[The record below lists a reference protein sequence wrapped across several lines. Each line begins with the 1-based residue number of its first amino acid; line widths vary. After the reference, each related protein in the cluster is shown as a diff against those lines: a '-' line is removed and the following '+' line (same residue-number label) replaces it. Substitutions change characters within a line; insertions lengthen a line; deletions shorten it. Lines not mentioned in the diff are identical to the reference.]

1 MTMATGRENKS
12 QTPPYRVAGVV
23 TLAVLL
29 LITGLVYG
37 QFRGAFIK
45 TTSLT
50 MVAPRAGLVMDPGGP
65 VTYNGVQI
73 GRVSAIA
80 PTEFEEKPAAKFT
93 LDVDPKYIKLIP
105 SNVEANIMATTL
117 FGNKYVSLTAPDNP
131 TTERISTKH
140 IIATS
145 VTTELNTLFETVTK
159 LSESVDPVKLNLT
172 LHAAAEALTGLGD
185 KFGESL
191 VNGNAILDDVN
202 ARMPYFR
209 RDLKGFATLGDVYA
223 AGAPD
228 LVGFLE
234 HSPTTVKT
242 ITTQQK
248 QLDAALLAAAGVG
261 NLGADITDRFGPYLR
276 AQFSDLV
283 PVSALLD
290 EYSPELFCAIRN
302 LAEGAPKVYNF
313 LGGGDG
319 YALDTV
325 SELVSPANPYIYP
338 DNLPRYNARGGPGG
352 APGCWQE
359 ITHDFW
365 PAPYLVADT
374 GVSQAPYNHFEVG
387 SPWAI
392 DYVWGRQVGDNTIN
406 P

>member
-1 MTMATGRENKS
+1 MATGKQNNVHN
-12 QTPPYRVAGVV
+12 PPFRLAGLV
-23 TLAVLL
+23 TFAVLA
-29 LITGLVYG
+29 LIGGLVYG
-37 QFRGAFIK
+37 QFRGAFTK

-73 GRVSAIA
+73 GRVAAIA
-80 PTEFEEKPAAKFT
+80 PTEYENKPAAKFT
-93 LDVDPKYIKLIP
+93 LDVNPKYIKLIP
-105 SNVEANIMATTL
+105 SNVKADILATTL
-117 FGNKYVSLTAPDNP
+117 FGNKYVSLTAPEHP
-131 TTERISTKH
+131 ARERITTKS

-145 VTTELNTLFETVTK
+145 VTTELNTLFETVNN
-159 LSESVDPVKLNLT
+159 LSEHVDPIKLNLT

-185 KFGESL
+185 KLGESL

-202 ARMPYFR
+202 ARMPSFR
-209 RDLKGFATLGDVYA
+209 RDLKGFATLGEVYA
-223 AGAPD
+223 DGAPD
-228 LVGFLE
+228 LIGFLDT
-234 HSPTTVKT
+234 SVVTVKT

-248 QLDAALLAAAGVG
+248 ELDAALLGAAGVG
-261 NLGADITDRFGPYLR
+261 NLGADVTQRFGPYFR
-276 AQFSDLV
+276 AQFSYLV
-283 PVSALLD
+283 PVSALMD

-302 LAEGAPKVYNF
+302 LAEGAPKVYEF
-313 LGGGDG
+313 LGGDG

-325 SELVSPANPYIYP
+325 SELVGPANPYIYP
-338 DNLPRYNARGGPGG
+338 ENLPRYNARGGPGG

-374 GVSQAPYNHFEVG
+374 GVSQAPYNHFDTG
-387 SPWAI
+387 SPLAI
-392 DYVWGRQVGDNTIN
+392 DYVWGRQVGDYTIN

>member
-1 MTMATGRENKS
+1 MATGRQNAAH
-12 QTPPYRVAGVV
+12 TPPYKLAGVV
-23 TLAVLL
+23 TVAVLL
-29 LITGLVYG
+29 LIAGLVYG
-37 QFRGAFIK
+37 QFRGSFTK
-45 TTSLT
+45 TTPLT

-73 GRVSAIA
+73 GRVADIS
-80 PTEFEEKPAAKFT
+80 PTEHNDKPAAKFT

-105 SNVEANIMATTL
+105 SNVQADIMATTL
-117 FGNKYVSLTAPDNP
+117 FGNKYVALTAPANP
-131 TTERISTKH
+131 TRERISKNK

-145 VTTELNTLFETVTK
+145 VTTELNTLFETVNN
-159 LSESVDPVKLNLT
+159 LSEHVDPIKLNLT

-185 KFGESL
+185 KLGDSL
-191 VNGNAILDDVN
+191 VKGNAILDDAN
-202 ARMPYFR
+202 AYMPSLR
-209 RDLKGFATLGDVYA
+209 RDIKGFATLGDVYA

-228 LVGFLE
+228 LVGFMDN
-234 HSPTTVKT
+234 SIPAVKT
-242 ITTQQK
+242 ITAQQK
-248 QLDAALLAAAGVG
+248 ELDAALLGAAGVG
-261 NLGADITDRFGPYLR
+261 NLGTDVTNRFGPYFR
-276 AQFSDLV
+276 RQFSDLV

-302 LAEGAPKVYNF
+302 IAGVAPKVYQG

-392 DYVWGRQVGDNTIN
+392 DYVWGRQVGDYTIN

>member
-1 MTMATGRENKS
+1 MATGKQNKVHN
-12 QTPPYRVAGVV
+12 PPFRLAGLV
-23 TLAVLL
+23 TFAVLA
-29 LITGLVYG
+29 LIGGLVYG
-37 QFRGAFIK
+37 QFRGSFTK

-73 GRVSAIA
+73 GRVAAIA
-80 PTEFEEKPAAKFT
+80 PTEYENKPAAKFT
-93 LDVDPKYIKLIP
+93 LDVNPKYIKLIP
-105 SNVEANIMATTL
+105 SNVKADILATTL
-117 FGNKYVSLTAPDNP
+117 FGNKYVSLTAPEHP
-131 TTERISTKH
+131 ARERITSKS

-145 VTTELNTLFETVTK
+145 VTTELNTLFETVNN
-159 LSESVDPVKLNLT
+159 LSEHIDPIKLNLT

-185 KFGESL
+185 KLGESL

-202 ARMPYFR
+202 ARMPSFR
-209 RDLKGFATLGDVYA
+209 RDLKGFATLGEVYA
-223 AGAPD
+223 DGAPD
-228 LVGFLE
+228 LIGFLDT
-234 HSPTTVKT
+234 SVVTVKT
-242 ITTQQK
+242 ITNQQK
-248 QLDAALLAAAGVG
+248 ELDSALLGAAGVG
-261 NLGADITDRFGPYLR
+261 NLGADVTERFGPYFR
-276 AQFSDLV
+276 RQFSDLV

-302 LAEGAPKVYNF
+302 LAEGAPKVYEF

-325 SELVSPANPYIYP
+325 SELVGPANPYVYP
-338 DNLPRYNARGGPGG
+338 ENLPRYNARGGPGG

-374 GVSQAPYNHFEVG
+374 GVSQAPYNHFDTG
-387 SPWAI
+387 SPLAI

>member
-1 MTMATGRENKS
+1 MATRKNAS
-12 QTPPYRVAGVV
+12 NTPPYRLAGVI
-23 TLAVLL
+23 TFAILA
-29 LITGLVYG
+29 LIVGLVYG
-37 QFRGAFIK
+37 QFRGSFIR
-45 TTSLT
+45 TTPLT

-73 GRVSAIA
+73 GRVSSIV
-80 PTEFEEKPAAKFT
+80 PTQYENKPAAKFT
-93 LDVDPKYIKLIP
+93 LDVNPKYIKLIP
-105 SNVEANIMATTL
+105 ANVDANILATTL
-117 FGNKYVSLTAPDNP
+117 FGNKYVSLTAPAHP
-131 TTERISTKH
+131 TPQRISSKT

-145 VTTELNTLFETVTK
+145 VTTEMNTLFQTVNN
-159 LSESVDPVKLNLT
+159 LSEHIDPVKLNLT

-185 KFGESL
+185 KFGQAL
-191 VNGNAILDDVN
+191 VNGNVILDDVN
-202 ARMPYFR
+202 ARMPSFR
-209 RDLKGFATLGDVYA
+209 RDLHQFAVLGDIYSNS
-223 AGAPD
+223 APD
-228 LVGFLE
+228 LIGFLKN
-234 HSPTTVKT
+234 SDVTVKT
-242 ITTQQK
+242 ITSQQK
-248 QLDAALLAAAGVG
+248 QLDSALLAAAGVG
-261 NLGADITDRFGPYLR
+261 NLGAETTDRFGPYFAR
-276 AQFSDLV
+276 VIADTI
-283 PVSALLD
+283 PVAEVLD
-290 EYSPELFCAIRN
+290 TYSPELFCAVRN
-302 LAEGAPKVYNF
+302 LAQGAPKVYQF

-338 DNLPRYNARGGPGG
+338 ENLPRYNAHGGPAG

-374 GVSQAPYNHFEVG
+374 GVSQAPYNHFEIG

>member
-1 MTMATGRENKS
+1 MATGRQNKS
-12 QTPPYRVAGVV
+12 HTPPYRRAGVV
-23 TLAVLL
+23 TIALLVL
-29 LITGLVYG
+29 IIALVYG
-37 QFRGAFIK
+37 QFRGAFESK
-45 TTSLT
+45 TSLT

-73 GRVSAIA
+73 GRVADIS
-80 PTEFEEKPAAKFT
+80 PTEYEDKPAAKFT
-93 LDVDPKYIKLIP
+93 LAVDPKYIKLIP
-105 SNVEANIMATTL
+105 SNVEANILATTL
-117 FGNKYVSLTAPDNP
+117 FGNKYVSLTAPEHP
-131 TTERISTKH
+131 TPQRISTKD

-145 VTTELNTLFETVTK
+145 VTTELNTLFETVNN
-159 LSESVDPVKLNLT
+159 LSESIDPIKLNLT

-185 KFGESL
+185 KLGQSL
-191 VNGNAILDDVN
+191 VNGNTILDDAN
-202 ARMPYFR
+202 ERMPYFR
-209 RDLKGFATLGDVYA
+209 RDLKGFAKLGDVYA
-223 AGAPD
+223 DGAPD
-228 LVGFLE
+228 LVGFME
-234 HSPTTVKT
+234 GSIPTVKT
-242 ITTQQK
+242 ITAQQK
-248 QLDAALLAAAGVG
+248 ELDATLLAAAGVG
-261 NLGADITDRFGPYLR
+261 NLGADITDRFGPYFR
-276 AQFSDLV
+276 RQFSDLV

-302 LAEGAPKVYNF
+302 LAEGAPKVYEF

>member
-1 MTMATGRENKS
+1 MATGKQNKIDN
-12 QTPPYRVAGVV
+12 PPYLLAGVI
-23 TLAVLL
+23 TFAVLA
-29 LITGLVYG
+29 LIAGLVYG
-37 QFRGAFIK
+37 QFRGSFTK
-45 TTSLT
+45 TTALT

-73 GRVSAIA
+73 GRVTDIS
-80 PTEFEEKPAAKFT
+80 PTQYNDQPAAKFT
-93 LDVDPKYIKLIP
+93 LDVNPKYIKLIP
-105 SNVEANIMATTL
+105 SNVEADIMATTL
-117 FGNKYVSLTAPDNP
+117 FGNKYVSLKAPEHP
-131 TTERISTKH
+131 AKERITSKH

-145 VTTELNTLFETVTK
+145 VTTELNTLFETVNN
-159 LSESVDPVKLNLT
+159 LSEHIDPIKLNLT

-185 KFGESL
+185 KLGDSL
-191 VNGNAILDDVN
+191 VKGNAILDDVN
-202 ARMPYFR
+202 ARMPSFR
-209 RDLKGFATLGDVYA
+209 RDLKGFANLSDVYA

-234 HSPTTVKT
+234 TSVVPVKT
-242 ITTQQK
+242 ITAQQK
-248 QLDAALLAAAGVG
+248 ELDAALLGAAGVG
-261 NLGADITDRFGPYLR
+261 NLGADVTKRFGPYFR
-276 AQFSDLV
+276 SQFSDLV

-302 LAEGAPKVYNF
+302 LAEGAPKVYEF

-325 SELVSPANPYIYP
+325 SELVSPANPYLYP

-387 SPWAI
+387 SPWAV

>member
-1 MTMATGRENKS
+1 MATGKQNKIQS
-12 QTPPYRVAGVV
+12 PPYKVAGVV
-23 TLAVLL
+23 TFAVLA
-29 LITGLVYG
+29 LIVGLVYG
-37 QFRGAFIK
+37 QFRGSFTK

-73 GRVSAIA
+73 GRVASIA
-80 PTEFEEKPAAKFT
+80 PTEHDDKPAAKFT
-93 LDVDPKYIKLIP
+93 LDVDPQYIKLIP
-105 SNVEANIMATTL
+105 SNVKADILATTL
-117 FGNKYVSLTAPDNP
+117 FGNKYVSLTAPEHP
-131 TTERISTKH
+131 TPERISTKH

-145 VTTELNTLFETVTK
+145 VTTELNTLFETINN
-159 LSESVDPVKLNLT
+159 LSDHIDPIKLNLT
-172 LHAAAEALTGLGD
+172 LHAAAESLTGLGD
-185 KFGESL
+185 KLGESL
-191 VNGNAILDDVN
+191 VNGNKILDDAN
-202 ARMPYFR
+202 AYMPSLR
-209 RDLKGFATLGDVYA
+209 RDLKGFANLGEIYA
-223 AGAPD
+223 DGAPD
-228 LVGFLE
+228 LVGFME
-234 HSPTTVKT
+234 NSIPAVKT
-242 ITTQQK
+242 ITAQQK
-248 QLDAALLAAAGVG
+248 ELDAALLGAAGVG
-261 NLGADITDRFGPYLR
+261 NLGADVTNRFGPYFR
-276 AQFSDLV
+276 RQFSDLV

-302 LAEGAPKVYNF
+302 LAQGAPKVYEF

-359 ITHDFW
+359 ITRDFW

-374 GVSQAPYNHFEVG
+374 GVSQAPYNHFESG
-387 SPWAI
+387 SPFAV
-392 DYVWGRQVGDNTIN
+392 DYVWGRQVGENTIN

>member
-1 MTMATGRENKS
+1 MATGKQNKIQS
-12 QTPPYRVAGVV
+12 PPYKVAGVV
-23 TLAVLL
+23 TFAVLA
-29 LITGLVYG
+29 LIVGLVYG
-37 QFRGAFIK
+37 QFRGAFTK

-73 GRVSAIA
+73 GRVASIA
-80 PTEFEEKPAAKFT
+80 PTEHDDKPAAKFT
-93 LDVDPKYIKLIP
+93 LDVDPQYIKLIP
-105 SNVEANIMATTL
+105 SNVKADILATTL
-117 FGNKYVSLTAPDNP
+117 FGNKYVSLTAPEHP
-131 TTERISTKH
+131 TPERISTKH

-145 VTTELNTLFETVTK
+145 VTTELNTLFETINN
-159 LSESVDPVKLNLT
+159 LSDHIDPIKLNLT
-172 LHAAAEALTGLGD
+172 LHAAAESLTGLGD
-185 KFGESL
+185 KLGESL
-191 VNGNAILDDVN
+191 VNGNKILDDAN
-202 ARMPYFR
+202 AYMPSLR
-209 RDLKGFATLGDVYA
+209 RDLKGFANLGEIYA
-223 AGAPD
+223 DGAPD

-234 HSPTTVKT
+234 NSIPAVKT
-242 ITTQQK
+242 ITAQQK
-248 QLDAALLAAAGVG
+248 ELDSVLLGAAGVG
-261 NLGADITDRFGPYLR
+261 HLGADVTNRFGPYFR
-276 AQFSDLV
+276 RQFSDLV

-302 LAEGAPKVYNF
+302 LAEGAPKVYEF

-325 SELVSPANPYIYP
+325 SKLVSPANPYIYP

-374 GVSQAPYNHFEVG
+374 GVSQAPYNHFESG
-387 SPWAI
+387 SPTAV
-392 DYVWGRQVGDNTIN
+392 DYVWGRQVGENTIN

>member
-1 MTMATGRENKS
+1 MATGRQNAAH
-12 QTPPYRVAGVV
+12 TPPYKLAGVV
-23 TLAVLL
+23 TVAVLL
-29 LITGLVYG
+29 LIAGLVYG
-37 QFRGAFIK
+37 QFRGSFTK
-45 TTSLT
+45 TTPLT

-73 GRVSAIA
+73 GRVADIT
-80 PTEFEEKPAAKFT
+80 PTEHNDKPAAKFT

-105 SNVEANIMATTL
+105 SNVQADIMATTL
-117 FGNKYVSLTAPDNP
+117 FGNKYVALTAPANP
-131 TTERISTKH
+131 TRERISKNK

-145 VTTELNTLFETVTK
+145 VTTELNTLFETVNN
-159 LSESVDPVKLNLT
+159 LSEHVDPIKLNLT
-172 LHAAAEALTGLGD
+172 MHAAAEALTGLGD
-185 KFGESL
+185 KLGDSL
-191 VNGNAILDDVN
+191 VKGNAILDDAN
-202 ARMPYFR
+202 AYMPSLR
-209 RDLKGFATLGDVYA
+209 RDIKGFATLGDVYA

-228 LVGFLE
+228 LVGFMDN
-234 HSPTTVKT
+234 SIPAVKT
-242 ITTQQK
+242 ITAQQK
-248 QLDAALLAAAGVG
+248 ELDAALLGAAGVG
-261 NLGADITDRFGPYLR
+261 NLGADVTNRFGPYFR
-276 AQFSDLV
+276 QQFSDLV

-302 LAEGAPKVYNF
+302 IAGVAPKVYQG

-392 DYVWGRQVGDNTIN
+392 DYVWGRQAGDYTIN

>member
-1 MTMATGRENKS
+1 MATGKQNKVHN
-12 QTPPYRVAGVV
+12 PPFRIAGLV
-23 TLAVLL
+23 TFAVLA
-29 LITGLVYG
+29 LIGGLVYG
-37 QFRGAFIK
+37 QFRGSFTK

-73 GRVSAIA
+73 GRVAAIA
-80 PTEFEEKPAAKFT
+80 PTEYENKPAAKFT
-93 LDVDPKYIKLIP
+93 LDVNPKYIKLIP
-105 SNVEANIMATTL
+105 SNVKADILATTL
-117 FGNKYVSLTAPDNP
+117 FGNKYVSLTAPEHP
-131 TTERISTKH
+131 ARERITSKS

-145 VTTELNTLFETVTK
+145 VTTELNTLFETVNN
-159 LSESVDPVKLNLT
+159 LSEHIDPIKLNLT

-185 KFGESL
+185 KLGESL

-202 ARMPYFR
+202 ARMPSFR
-209 RDLKGFATLGDVYA
+209 RDLKGFATLGEVYA
-223 AGAPD
+223 DGAPD
-228 LVGFLE
+228 LIGFLDT
-234 HSPTTVKT
+234 SVVTVKT
-242 ITTQQK
+242 ITNQQK
-248 QLDAALLAAAGVG
+248 ELDSALLGAAGVG
-261 NLGADITDRFGPYLR
+261 NLGADVTERFGPYFR
-276 AQFSDLV
+276 RQFSDLV

-302 LAEGAPKVYNF
+302 LAEGAPKVYEF

-325 SELVSPANPYIYP
+325 SELVGPANPYVYP
-338 DNLPRYNARGGPGG
+338 ENLPRYNARGGPGG

-374 GVSQAPYNHFEVG
+374 GVSQAPYNHFDTG
-387 SPWAI
+387 SPLAI

>member
-1 MTMATGRENKS
+1 MATGKQNKVQS
-12 QTPPYRVAGVV
+12 PPYKVAGVV
-23 TLAVLL
+23 TFAVLA
-29 LITGLVYG
+29 LIVGLVYG
-37 QFRGAFIK
+37 QFRGAFTK

-73 GRVSAIA
+73 GRVASIS
-80 PTEFEEKPAAKFT
+80 PTEHDDKPAAKFM
-93 LDVDPKYIKLIP
+93 LDVDPQYIKLIP
-105 SNVEANIMATTL
+105 SNVKADILATTL
-117 FGNKYVSLTAPDNP
+117 FGNKYVSLTAPEHP
-131 TTERISTKH
+131 TPERISTKH

-145 VTTELNTLFETVTK
+145 VTTELNTLFETINN
-159 LSESVDPVKLNLT
+159 LSDHIDPIKLNLT
-172 LHAAAEALTGLGD
+172 LHAAAESLTGLGN
-185 KFGESL
+185 KLGESL
-191 VNGNAILDDVN
+191 INGNKILDDAN
-202 ARMPYFR
+202 AYMPSLR
-209 RDLKGFATLGDVYA
+209 RDLKGFANLGEIYA
-223 AGAPD
+223 DGAPD

-234 HSPTTVKT
+234 NSIPAVQT
-242 ITTQQK
+242 ITAQQEE
-248 QLDAALLAAAGVG
+248 LDSVLLGAAGVG
-261 NLGADITDRFGPYLR
+261 NLGADVTNRFGPYFR
-276 AQFSDLV
+276 RQFSDLV

-302 LAEGAPKVYNF
+302 LAEGAPKVYEF

-325 SELVSPANPYIYP
+325 SKLVSPANPYVYP

-374 GVSQAPYNHFEVG
+374 GVSQAPYNHFESG
-387 SPWAI
+387 SPTAI
-392 DYVWGRQVGDNTIN
+392 DYVWGRQVGENTIN

>member
-1 MTMATGRENKS
+1 MATGKQNKVHN
-12 QTPPYRVAGVV
+12 PPFRLAGLV
-23 TLAVLL
+23 TFAVLA
-29 LITGLVYG
+29 LIGGLVYG
-37 QFRGAFIK
+37 QFRGSFTK

-73 GRVSAIA
+73 GRVAAIA
-80 PTEFEEKPAAKFT
+80 PTEYENKPAAKFT
-93 LDVDPKYIKLIP
+93 LDVNPKYIKLIP
-105 SNVEANIMATTL
+105 SNVKADILATTL
-117 FGNKYVSLTAPDNP
+117 FGNKYVSLTAPEHP
-131 TTERISTKH
+131 ARERITSKS

-145 VTTELNTLFETVTK
+145 VTTELNTLFETVNN
-159 LSESVDPVKLNLT
+159 LSEHIDPIKLNLT

-185 KFGESL
+185 KLGESL

-202 ARMPYFR
+202 ARMPSFR
-209 RDLKGFATLGDVYA
+209 RDLKGFATLGEVYA
-223 AGAPD
+223 DGAPD
-228 LVGFLE
+228 LIGFLDT
-234 HSPTTVKT
+234 SVVTVKT
-242 ITTQQK
+242 ITNQQK
-248 QLDAALLAAAGVG
+248 ELDSALLGAAGVG
-261 NLGADITDRFGPYLR
+261 NLGADVTERFGPYFR
-276 AQFSDLV
+276 RQFSDLV

-302 LAEGAPKVYNF
+302 LAEGAPKVYEF
-313 LGGGDG
+313 LGGDG

-325 SELVSPANPYIYP
+325 SELVGPANPYVYP
-338 DNLPRYNARGGPGG
+338 ENLPRYNARGGPGG

-374 GVSQAPYNHFEVG
+374 GVSQAPYNHFDTG
-387 SPWAI
+387 SPLAI

>member
-1 MTMATGRENKS
+1 MATGKQNKVHN
-12 QTPPYRVAGVV
+12 PPFRIAGLV
-23 TLAVLL
+23 TFAVLA
-29 LITGLVYG
+29 LIGGLVYG
-37 QFRGAFIK
+37 QFRGSFTK

-73 GRVSAIA
+73 GRVAAIA
-80 PTEFEEKPAAKFT
+80 PTEYENKPAAKFT
-93 LDVDPKYIKLIP
+93 LDVNPKYIKLIP
-105 SNVEANIMATTL
+105 SNVKADILATTL
-117 FGNKYVSLTAPDNP
+117 FGNKYVSLTAPEHP
-131 TTERISTKH
+131 ARERITSKS

-145 VTTELNTLFETVTK
+145 VTTELNTLFETVNN
-159 LSESVDPVKLNLT
+159 LSEHIDPIKLNLT

-185 KFGESL
+185 KLGESL

-202 ARMPYFR
+202 ARMPSFR
-209 RDLKGFATLGDVYA
+209 RDLKGFATLGEVYA
-223 AGAPD
+223 DGAPD
-228 LVGFLE
+228 LIGFLDT
-234 HSPTTVKT
+234 SVVTVKT
-242 ITTQQK
+242 ITNQQK
-248 QLDAALLAAAGVG
+248 ELDSALLGAAGVG
-261 NLGADITDRFGPYLR
+261 NLGADVTERFGPYFR
-276 AQFSDLV
+276 RQFSDLV

-302 LAEGAPKVYNF
+302 LAEGAPKVYEF
-313 LGGGDG
+313 LGGDG

-325 SELVSPANPYIYP
+325 SELVGPANPYVYP
-338 DNLPRYNARGGPGG
+338 ENLPRYNARGGPGG

-374 GVSQAPYNHFEVG
+374 GVSQAPYNHFDTG
-387 SPWAI
+387 SPLAI

>member
-1 MTMATGRENKS
+1 MATSRKTSAHN
-12 QTPPYRVAGVV
+12 PPYKLAGVV
-23 TLAVLL
+23 TAAVLM
-29 LITGLVYG
+29 LIAGLVYG
-37 QFRGAFIK
+37 QFRGSFTK
-45 TTSLT
+45 TTALT

-73 GRVSAIA
+73 GRVADIS
-80 PTEFEEKPAAKFT
+80 PTEHDDKPAAKFT

-105 SNVEANIMATTL
+105 SNVQADIMATTL
-117 FGNKYVSLTAPDNP
+117 FGNKYVALTAPANP
-131 TTERISTKH
+131 TRERISKNK

-145 VTTELNTLFETVTK
+145 VTTELNTLFETVNN
-159 LSESVDPVKLNLT
+159 LSEHVDPIKLNLT

-185 KFGESL
+185 KLGESL
-191 VNGNAILDDVN
+191 VNGNAILDDAN
-202 ARMPYFR
+202 AYMPALR
-209 RDLKGFATLGDVYA
+209 RDIKGFATLGDVYA

-228 LVGFLE
+228 LVGFME
-234 HSPTTVKT
+234 NSIPPVKT
-242 ITTQQK
+242 ITAQQK
-248 QLDAALLAAAGVG
+248 ELDAALLGAAGVG
-261 NLGADITDRFGPYLR
+261 NLGADVTDRFGPYFR
-276 AQFSDLV
+276 RQFSDLV

-302 LAEGAPKVYNF
+302 IAGVAPKVYQG

-392 DYVWGRQVGDNTIN
+392 DYVWGRQAGDYTIN

>member
-1 MTMATGRENKS
+1 MASRKNAS
-12 QTPPYRVAGVV
+12 NTPPYRLAGVI
-23 TLAVLL
+23 TFAILA
-29 LITGLVYG
+29 LIVGLVYG
-37 QFRGAFIK
+37 QFRGSFIR
-45 TTSLT
+45 TTPLT

-73 GRVSAIA
+73 GRVSSIV
-80 PTEFEEKPAAKFT
+80 PTQYENKPAAKFT
-93 LDVDPKYIKLIP
+93 LDVNPKYIKLIP
-105 SNVEANIMATTL
+105 ANVDANILATTL
-117 FGNKYVSLTAPDNP
+117 FGNKYVSLTAPAHP
-131 TTERISTKH
+131 TPQRISSKT

-145 VTTELNTLFETVTK
+145 VTTEMNTLFQTVNN
-159 LSESVDPVKLNLT
+159 LSEHIDPVKLNLT

-185 KFGESL
+185 KFGQAL
-191 VNGNAILDDVN
+191 VNGNVILDDVN
-202 ARMPYFR
+202 ARMPSFR
-209 RDLKGFATLGDVYA
+209 RDLHQFAVLGDIYSNS
-223 AGAPD
+223 APD
-228 LVGFLE
+228 LIGFLKN
-234 HSPTTVKT
+234 SDVTVKT
-242 ITTQQK
+242 ITSQQK
-248 QLDAALLAAAGVG
+248 QLDSALLAAAGVG
-261 NLGADITDRFGPYLR
+261 NLGAETTDRFGPYFAR
-276 AQFSDLV
+276 VIADTI
-283 PVSALLD
+283 PVAEVLD
-290 EYSPELFCAIRN
+290 TYSPELFCAVRN
-302 LAEGAPKVYNF
+302 LAQGAPKVYQF

-338 DNLPRYNARGGPGG
+338 ENLPRYNAHGGPAG

-374 GVSQAPYNHFEVG
+374 GVSQAPYNHFEIG

>member
-1 MTMATGRENKS
+1 MATGKQNKIHN
-12 QTPPYRVAGVV
+12 PPYLLAGVI
-23 TLAVLL
+23 TFAVLA
-29 LITGLVYG
+29 LIAGLVYG
-37 QFRGAFIK
+37 QFRGSFTK
-45 TTSLT
+45 TTALT

-73 GRVSAIA
+73 GRVTNIS
-80 PTEFEEKPAAKFT
+80 PTEYNDQPAAKFT
-93 LDVDPKYIKLIP
+93 LDVNPKYIKLIP
-105 SNVEANIMATTL
+105 SNVEADILATTL
-117 FGNKYVSLTAPDNP
+117 FGNKYVSLKAPEHP
-131 TTERISTKH
+131 AKERISSKH

-145 VTTELNTLFETVTK
+145 VTTELNTLFETVNN
-159 LSESVDPVKLNLT
+159 LSEHIDPIKLNLT

-185 KFGESL
+185 KLGDSL
-191 VNGNAILDDVN
+191 VKGNAILDDVN
-202 ARMPYFR
+202 ARMPSFR
-209 RDLKGFATLGDVYA
+209 RDLKGFANLSDVYA
-223 AGAPD
+223 DGAPD

-234 HSPTTVKT
+234 TSGAPVKT
-242 ITTQQK
+242 ITAQQK
-248 QLDAALLAAAGVG
+248 ELDAALLGAAGVG
-261 NLGADITDRFGPYLR
+261 NLGADVTKRFGPYFR
-276 AQFSDLV
+276 SQFSDLV

-302 LAEGAPKVYNF
+302 LAEGAPKVYEF

-325 SELVSPANPYIYP
+325 SELVSPANPYLYP

-387 SPWAI
+387 SPWAV

>member
-1 MTMATGRENKS
+1 MATGKQNKIQS
-12 QTPPYRVAGVV
+12 PPYKVAGVV
-23 TLAVLL
+23 TFAVLA
-29 LITGLVYG
+29 LIVGLVYG
-37 QFRGAFIK
+37 QFRGSFTK

-73 GRVSAIA
+73 GRVASIA
-80 PTEFEEKPAAKFT
+80 PTERDDKPAAKFT
-93 LDVDPKYIKLIP
+93 LDVDPQYIKLIP
-105 SNVEANIMATTL
+105 SNVKADILATTL
-117 FGNKYVSLTAPDNP
+117 FGNKYVSLTAPEHP
-131 TTERISTKH
+131 TPERISTKH

-145 VTTELNTLFETVTK
+145 VTTELNTLFETINN
-159 LSESVDPVKLNLT
+159 LSDHIDPIKLNLT
-172 LHAAAEALTGLGD
+172 LHAAAESLTGLGD
-185 KFGESL
+185 KLGESL
-191 VNGNAILDDVN
+191 VNGNKILDDAN
-202 ARMPYFR
+202 AYMPSLR
-209 RDLKGFATLGDVYA
+209 RDLKGFANLGEIYA
-223 AGAPD
+223 DGAPD
-228 LVGFLE
+228 LVGFME
-234 HSPTTVKT
+234 NSIPAVKT
-242 ITTQQK
+242 ITAQQK
-248 QLDAALLAAAGVG
+248 ELDAALLGAAGVG
-261 NLGADITDRFGPYLR
+261 NLGADVTNRFGPYFR
-276 AQFSDLV
+276 RQFSDLV

-302 LAEGAPKVYNF
+302 LAQGAPKVYEF

-359 ITHDFW
+359 ITRDFW

-374 GVSQAPYNHFEVG
+374 GVSQAPYNHFESG
-387 SPWAI
+387 SPFAV
-392 DYVWGRQVGDNTIN
+392 DYVWGRQVGENTIN

>member
-1 MTMATGRENKS
+1 MATSRKTSAHN
-12 QTPPYRVAGVV
+12 PPYKLAGVV
-23 TLAVLL
+23 TVAALM
-29 LITGLVYG
+29 LIAGLVYG
-37 QFRGAFIK
+37 QFRGSFTK
-45 TTSLT
+45 TTALT

-73 GRVSAIA
+73 GRVADIS
-80 PTEFEEKPAAKFT
+80 PTEHDDKPAAKFT

-105 SNVEANIMATTL
+105 SNVQADIMATTL
-117 FGNKYVSLTAPDNP
+117 FGNKYVALTAPANP
-131 TTERISTKH
+131 TRERISKNK

-145 VTTELNTLFETVTK
+145 VTTELNTLFETVNN
-159 LSESVDPVKLNLT
+159 LSEHVDPIKLNLT
-172 LHAAAEALTGLGD
+172 MHAAAEALTGLGD
-185 KFGESL
+185 KLGDSL
-191 VNGNAILDDVN
+191 VKGNAILDDAN
-202 ARMPYFR
+202 AYMPSLR
-209 RDLKGFATLGDVYA
+209 RDIKGFATLGDVYA

-228 LVGFLE
+228 LVGFMDN
-234 HSPTTVKT
+234 SIPAVKT
-242 ITTQQK
+242 ITAQQK
-248 QLDAALLAAAGVG
+248 ELDAALLGAAGVG
-261 NLGADITDRFGPYLR
+261 NLGADVTNRFGPYFR
-276 AQFSDLV
+276 QQFSDLV

-302 LAEGAPKVYNF
+302 IAGVAPKVYQG

-392 DYVWGRQVGDNTIN
+392 DYVWGRQAGDYTIN